1 MPGDLPLTD
10 RLMPRPD
17 AAERHSILIPA
28 SRDQVWHAIKH
39 PDPTDIRLAKPLF
52 ALRDLASRLRNGH
65 AQRDLPSFTTLAE
78 NPGHEIVNGVIGQ
91 WWRLGRAENVS
102 SVTDLDG
109 FLAFDRPGFAKA
121 TFSFLL
127 DDAGAGRIR
136 LVTETRI
143 QATGPE
149 ARRAFLR
156 YWLLIRLGSGLVR
169 RVMLSAIRA
178 RALKAPLRP

>member
-1 MPGDLPLTD
+1 MD
-10 RLMPRPD
+10 
-17 AAERHSILIPA
+17 
-28 SRDQVWHAIKH
+28 
-39 PDPTDIRLAKPLF
+39 
-52 ALRDLASRLRNGH
+52 
-65 AQRDLPSFTTLAE
+65 
-78 NPGHEIVNGVIGQ
+78 GVIGQ

-127 DDAGAGRIR
+127 DDAGDGRIR
-136 LVTETRI
+136 LITETRV
-143 QATGPE
+143 QATSPD

-169 RVMLSAIRA
+169 RAMLSAVRA
-178 RALKAPLRP
+178 RALQAPSRP